1 MSLRAPM
8 LKAAH
13 LIAGGV
19 SALVSQIVTVLL
31 VLVLIVIPDRPAAA

>member
-1 MSLRAPM
+1 MSLRAT
-8 LKAAH
+8 LSKAAS

-19 SALVSQIVTVLL
+19 SALASSIVVLL